1 MRLQSRSLAA
11 LALLAGL
18 GGFLAAGAGLSG
30 SPVGPIVAPAAAQQ
44 GDFGGLPEGQ
54 NRVLVFALCSGCHSV
69 QLVKQQGMTRAK
81 WDATLDWM
89 VEQQGMAE
97 LDPETERQV
106 LDYLAEHFNTDHR
119 PNGGTQGAGGAGG
132 LSPYNSMQPMMP
144 AE

>member
-1 MRLQSRSLAA
+1 MAFRRSLLAA
-11 LALLAGL
+11 GLLAGL
-18 GGFLAAGAGLSG
+18 GGALAAGAG
-30 SPVGPIVAPAAAQQ
+30 GPAPAQAQ
-44 GDFGGLPEGQ
+44 DNAYGGLPEGE

-69 QLVKQQGMTRAK
+69 KLVTQQGMTRAK
-81 WDATLDWM
+81 WGETLDWM

-97 LDPETERQV
+97 LDPQTETQV

-119 PNGGTQGAGGAGG
+119 PGGGTQGAGG

>member
-1 MRLQSRSLAA
+1 MTLRRSLLAA
-11 LALLAGL
+11 GLLACL
-18 GGFLAAGAGLSG
+18 GGALAAGAGWL
-30 SPVGPIVAPAAAQQ
+30 APAQAQ
-44 GDFGGLPEGQ
+44 DNAYGGLPEGE

-69 QLVKQQGMTRAK
+69 KLVTQQGMTRAK
-81 WDATLDWM
+81 WGETLDWM

-97 LDPETERQV
+97 LDPQTETQV

-119 PNGGTQGAGGAGG
+119 PGGGPQGAGG